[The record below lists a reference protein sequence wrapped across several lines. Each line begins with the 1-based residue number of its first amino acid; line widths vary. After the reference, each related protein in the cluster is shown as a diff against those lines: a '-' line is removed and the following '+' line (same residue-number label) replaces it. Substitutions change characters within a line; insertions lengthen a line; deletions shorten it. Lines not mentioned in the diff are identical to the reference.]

1 MGQPIPPQSQAP
13 QAPKPPVPPVP
24 PMPPQAPVAP
34 QAPQAPKA
42 PKAPEAPQAPV
53 PPQNNEPA
61 GKAAEPKAADTFD
74 DIMKEMNK
82 DSFSFIDDT
91 DFQKIPPQM
100 MKKAQ
105 APQGQAPVPPQ
116 APKAPEAPQAPVPPQ
131 APKAPA
137 QQGTLGQPIPSTVSQ
152 IQEAPTFDPGVPQ
165 ILMEAAEKVEAEKRA
180 RREAA
185 ASAAAAAAGPV
196 KNEPVED
203 VTSLVNDSALAG
215 NKIVPRLIRSKT
227 GENIY
232 ITKPEFII
240 GKSKL
245 HADYAIEHNTAVSRE
260 HCIVTREPSGANYI
274 VDNKSTNGTY
284 VNGTRIE
291 AGKKQLLTDGTKV
304 KLGDEEFIFKLRSG
318 D

>member
-1 MGQPIPPQSQAP
+1 MGQPIPPQGQAPQAPKPPVPPMGQVP

-24 PMPPQAPVAP
+24 PMGQ
-34 QAPQAPKA
+34 QI
-42 PKAPEAPQAPV
+42 PEAPKPPM

-116 APKAPEAPQAPVPPQ
+116 APKAPEAPQAP
-131 APKAPA
+131 A
-137 QQGTLGQPIPSTVSQ
+137 QQGTLGQPIPSTASQ

-180 RREAA
+180 RREA

>member
-1 MGQPIPPQSQAP
+1 MGQPIPPQGQAP
-13 QAPKPPVPPVP
+13 QAPKPPVPPI
-24 PMPPQAPVAP
+24 PPQG
-34 QAPQAPKA
+34 QAPQAPKAPEAPKMPEA

-116 APKAPEAPQAPVPPQ
+116 APKAPE